1 MFETLGPPRGV
12 GWDGGVADPLETR
25 YSPREYFTSF
35 RRSNRP
41 GVGWGAKN
49 WGTLSSLTL
58 A

>member
-12 GWDGGVADPLETR
+12 GWETR

-49 WGTLSSLTL
+49 WGTLGPAPL